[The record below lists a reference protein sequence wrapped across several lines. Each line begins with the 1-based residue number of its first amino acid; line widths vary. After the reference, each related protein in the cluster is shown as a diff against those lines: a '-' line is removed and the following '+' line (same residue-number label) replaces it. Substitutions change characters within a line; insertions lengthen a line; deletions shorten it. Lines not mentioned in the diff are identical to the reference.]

1 MTAPDPNCCPLC
13 GGTGETE
20 VYGDPDN
27 LAPCACT
34 IPDDTED
41 DDIGDGGGS
50 QPIRPIVPPPTN
62 TDGGTHGEKSPIQ
75 AKDLADALEKTI

>member
-1 MTAPDPNCCPLC
+1 MNPPDPDCLIC

-34 IPDDTED
+34 IPDNTDDED
-41 DDIGDGGGS
+41 MGDDGGGHK
-50 QPIRPIVPPPTN
+50 PIRPIAPPPSS
-62 TDGGTHGEKSPIQ
+62 TDNGGQEMRSPIQ
-75 AKDLADALEKTI
+75 QKDLAAALAH